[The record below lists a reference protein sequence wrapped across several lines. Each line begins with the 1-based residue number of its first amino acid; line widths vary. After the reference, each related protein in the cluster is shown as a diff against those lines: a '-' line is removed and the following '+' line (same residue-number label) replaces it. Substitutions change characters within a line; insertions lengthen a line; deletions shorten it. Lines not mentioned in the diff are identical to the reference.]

1 MLDGF
6 QIVAALFL
14 VMALGYA
21 LAAKGW
27 IDAEVAAFLSKT
39 IVYLGVPAS
48 AVSNLLTHVDRT
60 MLAEAPLALGV
71 VFLAVALFLG
81 LSFLLARVLRIREGR
96 RGIFAVMVSCAN
108 TIFIGLPVCQALFGD
123 AAASYVLLYD
133 LSNSVLFW
141 TLGVYL
147 VGRDSG
153 AAHPFF
159 SVRTMKK
166 LLSPGFLGLC
176 AGIALVLLGVQ
187 LPLFLE
193 KTCKY
198 FGGLCTPLALLYVGY
213 SLHRIGLKN
222 LRIGR
227 EVLCVVLGRA
237 VLTPLCLLGIVRLVG
252 LPADMSQV
260 FVAVAAMPAMNNA
273 PIVAGEY
280 GSDVEFS
287 SQCLSVTMIVNLLL
301 LPVWKLALG
310 ALW

>member
-1 MLDGF
+1 MGNAV
-6 QIVAALFL
+6 QIVLTLLLLMAA
-14 VMALGYA
+14 GYF
-21 LAAKGW
+21 LAARGILNEK
-27 IDAEVAAFLSKT
+27 ASKFLSKLVLW
-39 IVYLGVPAS
+39 IGVPAS
-48 AVSNLLTHVDRT
+48 TVNNMFTSFRADMLQNAGMGILAPFASNLL
-60 MLAEAPLALGV
+60 A
-71 VFLAVALFLG
+71 FLAAVAVG
-81 LSFLLARVLRIREGR
+81 RLLRVKKGR
-96 RGIFAVMVSCAN
+96 RGIFYLMFAFSN

-176 AGIALVLLGVQ
+176 AGIVLVLLGVP

-237 VLTPLCLLGIVRLVG
+237 VLIPLCMMGIVRLSG

-287 SQCLSVTMIVNLLL
+287 SQCLSVTMIVNLVL

>member
-1 MLDGF
+1 M
-6 QIVAALFL
+6 
-14 VMALGYA
+14 
-21 LAAKGW
+21 
-27 IDAEVAAFLSKT
+27 
-39 IVYLGVPAS
+39 
-48 AVSNLLTHVDRT
+48 
-60 MLAEAPLALGV
+60 
-71 VFLAVALFLG
+71 
-81 LSFLLARVLRIREGR
+81 
-96 RGIFAVMVSCAN
+96 
-108 TIFIGLPVCQALFGD
+108 
-123 AAASYVLLYD
+123 
-133 LSNSVLFW
+133 
-141 TLGVYL
+141 
-147 VGRDSG
+147 
-153 AAHPFF
+153 
-159 SVRTMKK
+159 
-166 LLSPGFLGLC
+166 
-176 AGIALVLLGVQ
+176 
-187 LPLFLE
+187 PLFLE

-237 VLTPLCLLGIVRLVG
+237 VLIPLCMMGIVRLSG

>member
-1 MLDGF
+1 M
-6 QIVAALFL
+6 
-14 VMALGYA
+14 
-21 LAAKGW
+21 
-27 IDAEVAAFLSKT
+27 
-39 IVYLGVPAS
+39 
-48 AVSNLLTHVDRT
+48 
-60 MLAEAPLALGV
+60 
-71 VFLAVALFLG
+71 
-81 LSFLLARVLRIREGR
+81 
-96 RGIFAVMVSCAN
+96 
-108 TIFIGLPVCQALFGD
+108 
-123 AAASYVLLYD
+123 LLYD

-176 AGIALVLLGVQ
+176 AGIVLVLLGVQ

-237 VLTPLCLLGIVRLVG
+237 MLIPLCMMGIVRLSG